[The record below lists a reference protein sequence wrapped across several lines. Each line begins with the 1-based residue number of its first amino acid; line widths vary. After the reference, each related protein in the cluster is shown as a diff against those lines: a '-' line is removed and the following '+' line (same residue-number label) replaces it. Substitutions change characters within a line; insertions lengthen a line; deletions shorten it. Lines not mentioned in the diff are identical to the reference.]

1 MAENVLEKED
11 GPSGDEAQSTA
22 TTLVRAPQQERSRRT
37 LKRILDAGLYLLE
50 HEGPDALTITGIT
63 KRARTSVGSFY
74 ARFQGKDDLL
84 RYLGERSLAEALEVW
99 AQLSAG
105 LKAGGELRASV
116 TEVVQRLGWL
126 YLEAAGRSLV
136 LLDGIEDPAPT
147 RRRRLEDSIAAD
159 LRELGV
165 VSELR
170 SDLATR
176 VLARILQDSVL
187 CALRDSSS
195 DQEASPYPEAP
206 VLLSELVELLVG
218 YLGGTVR
225 PPTTPTVQEPQSP
238 PPEPEPEPKP
248 APQLEVREP
257 AESPKREI
265 ETEALIEA
273 ALAPELPTPPVPEPT
288 REPAPAEEPEPPA
301 EPEPVAEPELEPP
314 PEPESE
320 PEVPSS
326 EEVDPFDVWG

>member
-1 MAENVLEKED
+1 MAENVLEQED
-11 GPSGDEAQSTA
+11 RPSGDGAESTA
-22 TTLVRAPQQERSRRT
+22 TTFVRAPQQERSRRT

-63 KRARTSVGSFY
+63 QRASTSVGSFY

-84 RYLGERSLAEALEVW
+84 RYLGERSLAEALEIW
-99 AQLSAG
+99 AQLNAG
-105 LKAGGELRASV
+105 LKAGVELRASV

-126 YLEAAGRSLV
+126 YQEAAGRSLV

-176 VLARILQDSVL
+176 VLAGILQDSVL
-187 CALRDSSS
+187 CALRDSSG
-195 DQEASPYPEAP
+195 DQGASPYPKAP

-225 PPTTPTVQEPQSP
+225 LPAALTVHEPEP
-238 PPEPEPEPKP
+238 RLPEPEPETEPV
-248 APQLEVREP
+248 PQHEVRELLEP
-257 AESPKREI
+257 PKREI
-265 ETEALIEA
+265 ETEALVEA
-273 ALAPELPTPPVPEPT
+273 ALGPEPPPPMSERT
-288 REPAPAEEPEPPA
+288 MEPAPAEELELTA
-301 EPEPVAEPELEPP
+301 EPEPAAEPELEPL

-320 PEVPSS
+320 PEAPPS
-326 EEVDPFDVWG
+326 EKANPFDVWG